1 MSYMKQLPH
10 ISDLIRLSK
19 LVTHY
24 PCRRDELMRFATM
37 GEFGDD
43 VCEFL
48 LLFPAD
54 HVFSSPVDF
63 ISQADEVELLI
74 NEERDMPPEVLH
86 SPQD

>member
-1 MSYMKQLPH
+1 
-10 ISDLIRLSK
+10 
-19 LVTHY
+19 
-24 PCRRDELMRFATM
+24 MRFATM

-74 NEERDMPPEVLH
+74 NEEAGYAT
-86 SPQD
+86 